1 LEDNRLFD
9 IESYKVK
16 LRKLNTEW
24 INGGVRVMIE
34 RGEPPQQ
41 GEIVLKISKSGEI
54 EEKEVFLLPKDRIS
68 TL

>member
-1 LEDNRLFD
+1 MEDNKLFD

-16 LRKLNTEW
+16 LRKLSTEW
-24 INGGVRVMIE
+24 INGGVRLMIE

-41 GEIVLKISKSGEI
+41 GEIVLKISKHGETD
-54 EEKEVFLLPKDRIS
+54 EKEVFLLPKDRIS